1 MPQSQPLSYQAVT
14 TTATG
19 KPLFSA
25 TFGSIA
31 TGSTVQALNVFNP
44 ANSGVSYT
52 FHSARLYTNDN
63 TGLAQGNLILLSGA
77 DLNLGTAVSAVSHDG
92 NANPRVSTAHV
103 TAEDIGSAHGGTVI
117 ETIDAQTAVINDFLA
132 FPDNYTLAPGN
143 NLRITCVSGNGTTG
157 HVVRLTIKWSED
169 VQLPPTLAAGGGQSA
184 VATLLKNLANA
195 IGTVIAQASP
205 SGDPGIAVFLTNDGQ
220 LALGD
225 ATNHGKLTVGPA
237 PSLLVN
243 PDDGSGNDV
252 TLSSNGHQSGRLT
265 KNHLTSPT
273 SLNSPNKNYYLSKLV
288 IKCTKYFA
296 H

>member
-1 MPQSQPLSYQAVT
+1 MLCIINAYRPGEISVPQSQPLSYQAVT

-25 TFGSIA
+25 TFGSIT

-143 NLRITCVSGNGTTG
+143 NLRIRQWYYRSCCEAHYQMVRGCTTAPY
-157 HVVRLTIKWSED
+157 L
-169 VQLPPTLAAGGGQSA
+169 GGRWG
-184 VATLLKNLANA
+184 A
-195 IGTVIAQASP
+195 I
-205 SGDPGIAVFLTNDGQ
+205 
-220 LALGD
+220 
-225 ATNHGKLTVGPA
+225 
-237 PSLLVN
+237 
-243 PDDGSGNDV
+243 
-252 TLSSNGHQSGRLT
+252 SSCHPFKKPCKRDRDSYR
-265 KNHLTSPT
+265 T
-273 SLNSPNKNYYLSKLV
+273 SL
-288 IKCTKYFA
+288 A
-296 H
+296 